1 MLLFLGLMG
10 GLMSELSLA
19 SALSCPL
26 CHSQQTALFSQDQR
40 RCYFICACCDL
51 VFADPA
57 SLLDSQ
63 AELAIYQQH
72 QNDPADPRY
81 RQFLAKLASP
91 LLQRLQRQSDASQQP
106 LLGLDFGAGPGPT
119 LSLMLSEAG
128 LQMALYDPY
137 FAADKSVL
145 QHRYD
150 VICCTEA
157 IEHFYQPAEEWQL
170 WLRMLKA
177 GSWLGLMT
185 KLRPVAADFAR
196 WHYKNDPTHVSFF
209 SQHTFQYL
217 ATRDGFSLEIIG
229 NDVILLQYLP
239 STIKAA
245 GAEHA

>member
-57 SLLDSQ
+57 SWLDSQ